1 MIWNNHRIRLA
12 ALIASTGFAM
22 FAMFFGS
29 GNLVFPLLVGQLVG
43 DHYGPAMIG
52 FVVTGVAVPFLGLLG
67 VLLYEGSYKKF
78 LSIWGSSLGFILAL
92 FMLTLLGPLGVVPRC
107 MTVSYG
113 SFVVICD
120 SVPAHYFNL
129 VMAIVIY
136 ILCLNQ
142 NRIVTILGAFLAPL
156 KIASVFII
164 IVYGVIYANQP
175 ANTSFSPLGACQEG
189 IIKGYQTMDLLAAFF
204 FASFMIR
211 HIQQKTKQANLERYA
226 LKTSLYAM
234 LVGAALLS
242 FIYAGLVFLG
252 ATFADIFKS
261 ASPEMYLS
269 VIADHTLGSSASVFV
284 SITII
289 LSCLTTAI
297 ALTTVFT
304 EFIRDYVLKGR
315 FSWQVCLASSILT
328 AYAISILGF
337 SSIAT
342 FLGPILSVL
351 YPGLIVLTLS
361 NLLLWVRRKKI
372 QHKIQLEE
380 SKEPL

>member
-1 MIWNNHRIRLA
+1 MIWNNHKIRLA
-12 ALIASTGFAM
+12 ALIVSTGFAM

-43 DHYGPAMIG
+43 DNYGPAMIG
-52 FVVTGVAVPFLGLLG
+52 FVLTGVTVPFLGLLG

-113 SFVVICD
+113 SFSVIFD
-120 SVPAHYFNL
+120 SVPAVYFNL
-129 VMAIVIY
+129 VMALVIY
-136 ILCLNQ
+136 VLCLNQ

-156 KIASVFII
+156 KITSVFII

-175 ANTSFSPLGACQEG
+175 SHSPFSALGACEEG
-189 IIKGYQTMDLLAAFF
+189 IMKGYQTMDLLAAFF

-211 HIQQKTKQANLERYA
+211 HIKQKTKQANLERYA

-261 ASPEMYLS
+261 SSPEMYLS

-284 SITII
+284 STTII

-304 EFIRDYVLKGR
+304 EFIRDYVLKGC
-315 FSWQVCLASSILT
+315 FSWQVCLGASVLS

-361 NLLLWVRRKKI
+361 NLLLWARRKRI
-372 QHKIQLEE
+372 QHKIQLKE
-380 SKEPL
+380 SQEQV